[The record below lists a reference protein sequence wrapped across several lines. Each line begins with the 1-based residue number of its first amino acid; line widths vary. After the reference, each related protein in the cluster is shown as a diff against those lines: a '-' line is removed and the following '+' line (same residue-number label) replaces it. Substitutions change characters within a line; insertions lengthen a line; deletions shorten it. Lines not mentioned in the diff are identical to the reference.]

1 MLRGLWVII
10 KYLIYL
16 AFIVGFVA
24 FFALLVNFAVR
35 NF

>member
-1 MLRGLWVII
+1 MLRGLWVLI

-16 AFIVGFVA
+16 AVIVGFVA
-24 FFALLVNFAVR
+24 FVALLINFSVR